1 MPWVDV
7 AVTQMIDF
15 SWEKFKKNG
24 SFHRIPN
31 IETKHQCA
39 YYENVD
45 ESSMVL
51 RFHVC
56 QGRICQHTACEP
68 QTEQLASH

>member
-1 MPWVDV
+1 
-7 AVTQMIDF
+7 MIDF
-15 SWEKFKKNG
+15 QLGNLKKNG
-24 SFHRIPN
+24 SLNRIPN
-31 IETKHQCA
+31 IEAKQCA

-45 ESSMVL
+45 ESSMVM

-68 QTEQLASH
+68 QTEQLVSH